1 MIRQVSMFLSDTI
14 NFTAHLLKDFL
25 EISLHLPPSVFFF
38 KTKTL
43 DVNDS
48 KTLVDSKQLYN
59 LTL

>member
-1 MIRQVSMFLSDTI
+1 MFLSDTI